1 MWLFDCG
8 LDIVEW
14 RRTIVVYLSAIA
26 PIILSLYLIYKN
38 QMKKW
43 IALTLLSSFL
53 VTAIGW
59 EIWVNF
65 GLVDGD
71 PVNLRRSGAMT
82 CAIPMEIN
90 WLVNSLADTGI
101 VWFAIILVYWIFPK
115 RALEYEKF
123 QLVFLSIFFA
133 WFMGQNFLV
142 EAVIYHNQVGGD
154 AVISWAPLMPFG
166 PYFNPTLINFGERD
180 ITLQS
185 QSAWIIGTIVF
196 YSISVY
202 FYKKTNG
209 K

>member
-14 RRTIVVYLSAIA
+14 RRTLVVYLSAMA
-26 PIILSLYLIYKN
+26 PIILALYLIYKN

-43 IALTLLSSFL
+43 IAFTLLSSFL
-53 VTAIGW
+53 IAALGW

-71 PVNLRRSGAMT
+71 PVNLRRSDAMT

-123 QLVFLSIFFA
+123 YLIFLFTFFT

-154 AVISWAPLMPFG
+154 AEISWAPLMPFG

>member
-43 IALTLLSSFL
+43 IAFTLLSSFL
-53 VTAIGW
+53 IAALGW

-65 GLVDGD
+65 GLIDGD

-90 WLVNSLADTGI
+90 WLVNSLADTAI
-101 VWFAIILVYWIFPK
+101 VWFAIILFIGF
-115 RALEYEKF
+115 F
-123 QLVFLSIFFA
+123 QKELLS
-133 WFMGQNFLV
+133 MRNF
-142 EAVIYHNQVGGD
+142 I
-154 AVISWAPLMPFG
+154 
-166 PYFNPTLINFGERD
+166 
-180 ITLQS
+180 
-185 QSAWIIGTIVF
+185 
-196 YSISVY
+196 
-202 FYKKTNG
+202 
-209 K
+209 

>member
-1 MWLFDCG
+1 M
-8 LDIVEW
+8 
-14 RRTIVVYLSAIA
+14 A

-53 VTAIGW
+53 IAALGW
-59 EIWVNF
+59 EIWVIF

-115 RALEYEKF
+115 RALKYEKF
-123 QLVFLSIFFA
+123 QLVFLSMFFIFRLF
-133 WFMGQNFLV
+133 
-142 EAVIYHNQVGGD
+142 
-154 AVISWAPLMPFG
+154 
-166 PYFNPTLINFGERD
+166 
-180 ITLQS
+180 
-185 QSAWIIGTIVF
+185 
-196 YSISVY
+196 
-202 FYKKTNG
+202 FYKNR
-209 K
+209 

>member
-14 RRTIVVYLSAIA
+14 RRTIVVYLSAMA

-53 VTAIGW
+53 IAALGW

-71 PVNLRRSGAMT
+71 PVNLRRSDAMT

-115 RALEYEKF
+115 RALEYDKF
-123 QLVFLSIFFA
+123 QLMFFVIFLFGSWVKIF
-133 WFMGQNFLV
+133 
-142 EAVIYHNQVGGD
+142 
-154 AVISWAPLMPFG
+154 
-166 PYFNPTLINFGERD
+166 
-180 ITLQS
+180 
-185 QSAWIIGTIVF
+185 
-196 YSISVY
+196 
-202 FYKKTNG
+202 
-209 K
+209 

>member
-1 MWLFDCG
+1 
-8 LDIVEW
+8 
-14 RRTIVVYLSAIA
+14 
-26 PIILSLYLIYKN
+26 
-38 QMKKW
+38 MKKW
-43 IALTLLSSFL
+43 IALTLLSSL
-53 VTAIGW
+53 LIAALGW

-65 GLVDGD
+65 GHVDGD
-71 PVNLRRSGAMT
+71 PVNLRRSDAMT

-123 QLVFLSIFFA
+123 QLVFLSMFFI

-154 AVISWAPLMPFG
+154 AAISWAPLMPFG

>member
-14 RRTIVVYLSAIA
+14 RRTLVVYLSAMA
-26 PIILSLYLIYKN
+26 PIILALYLIFKN

-43 IALTLLSSFL
+43 IAFTLLSSFL
-53 VTAIGW
+53 IAAIGW

-71 PVNLRRSGAMT
+71 PVNIRRSDAMT

-123 QLVFLSIFFA
+123 QLVFLSMFFI

-154 AVISWAPLMPFG
+154 AEISWAPLMPFG

>member
-1 MWLFDCG
+1 MWLFDYG

-53 VTAIGW
+53 LLLGW

-65 GLVDGD
+65 GLIDGD
-71 PVNLRRSGAMT
+71 PVNLRRSDAMT

-101 VWFAIILVYWIFPK
+101 VWFAIILVY
-115 RALEYEKF
+115 
-123 QLVFLSIFFA
+123 
-133 WFMGQNFLV
+133 
-142 EAVIYHNQVGGD
+142 
-154 AVISWAPLMPFG
+154 
-166 PYFNPTLINFGERD
+166 
-180 ITLQS
+180 
-185 QSAWIIGTIVF
+185 
-196 YSISVY
+196 
-202 FYKKTNG
+202 
-209 K
+209 

>member
-1 MWLFDCG
+1 MWLFECG
-8 LDIVEW
+8 LDTVEW
-14 RRTIVVYLSAIA
+14 RRTVIVYLSAMA
-26 PIILSLYLIYKN
+26 PIILSLYLIYKKK
-38 QMKKW
+38 MKRW
-43 IALTLLSSFL
+43 ISLTLVSSFL
-53 VTAIGW
+53 IAALGW

-71 PVNLRRSGAMT
+71 PVNIRRSIAMT

-101 VWFAIILVYWIFPK
+101 VWFAIILVYWIFPNK
-115 RALEYEKF
+115 ALEYEKF
-123 QLVFLSIFFA
+123 HLIFLFIFFA

-154 AVISWAPLMPFG
+154 AVISWAPLMPLG
-166 PYFNPTLINFGERD
+166 PYFNPTLINFSERD

>member
-1 MWLFDCG
+1 MWLFECG
-8 LDIVEW
+8 LDTVEW
-14 RRTIVVYLSAIA
+14 RRTVIVYLSAMA
-26 PIILSLYLIYKN
+26 PIILSLYLIYKKK
-38 QMKKW
+38 MKRW
-43 IALTLLSSFL
+43 ISLTLVSSFL
-53 VTAIGW
+53 IAALGW

-71 PVNLRRSGAMT
+71 PVNFRRSDAMT

-101 VWFAIILVYWIFPK
+101 IWFAIILVYWILPE
-115 RALEYEKF
+115 RAVTYEKF
-123 QLVFLSIFFA
+123 QLMSLFVFFT

-166 PYFNPTLINFGERD
+166 PYFNPTLINFGERN

-185 QSAWIIGTIVF
+185 LSLIHI
-196 YSISVY
+196 
-202 FYKKTNG
+202 
-209 K
+209 

>member
-1 MWLFDCG
+1 
-8 LDIVEW
+8 
-14 RRTIVVYLSAIA
+14 
-26 PIILSLYLIYKN
+26 
-38 QMKKW
+38 MKRW
-43 IALTLLSSFL
+43 ISLTLVSSFL
-53 VTAIGW
+53 IAALGW

-71 PVNLRRSGAMT
+71 PVNFRRSDAMT

-101 VWFAIILVYWIFPK
+101 VWFAIILVFWIFPK

-123 QLVFLSIFFA
+123 HLMILFIFFT

-154 AVISWAPLMPFG
+154 AEISWAPLMPFG
-166 PYFNPTLINFGERD
+166 PYFNPTLLNFGERD

>member
-1 MWLFDCG
+1 MWLFECG
-8 LDIVEW
+8 LDTVEW
-14 RRTIVVYLSAIA
+14 RRTIIVYLSAMA

-38 QMKKW
+38 KMKRW
-43 IALTLLSSFL
+43 ISLTLVSSFL
-53 VTAIGW
+53 IAALGW

-71 PVNLRRSGAMT
+71 PVNFRRSDAMT

-115 RALEYEKF
+115 RGLEYEKF
-123 QLVFLSIFFA
+123 QLVFLSMFFI

-154 AVISWAPLMPFG
+154 AEISWAPLMPFG
-166 PYFNPTLINFGERD
+166 PYFNPILISFGDRD

>member
-1 MWLFDCG
+1 MWLFECG
-8 LDIVEW
+8 LDSIEW
-14 RRTIVVYLSAIA
+14 RRTIIVYLSAIA
-26 PIILSLYLIYKN
+26 PIILSLYLIYMS

-53 VTAIGW
+53 IAAIGW

-71 PVNLRRSGAMT
+71 PVNIRRSDAMT

-90 WLVNSLADTGI
+90 WLVNSIADTGI

-123 QLVFLSIFFA
+123 QLVFFSMFFI

-154 AVISWAPLMPFG
+154 AAISWAPLMPFG

>member
-1 MWLFDCG
+1 
-8 LDIVEW
+8 
-14 RRTIVVYLSAIA
+14 
-26 PIILSLYLIYKN
+26 
-38 QMKKW
+38 MKKW

-53 VTAIGW
+53 IAALGW

-90 WLVNSLADTGI
+90 WLVNSLADAGI
-101 VWFAIILVYWIFPK
+101 VWFAIILVYWILPE
-115 RALEYEKF
+115 RALTYEKF
-123 QLVFLSIFFA
+123 QLMFLFIFFI

-154 AVISWAPLMPFG
+154 AAISWAPLMPLG

-196 YSISVY
+196 YYLSVY